1 MRHVDFIFLMVGAK
15 VTNYCGLRKDN
26 LSQVW
31 DLHFL
36 ADNSNSNGFLSATQ
50 DCVF

>member
-1 MRHVDFIFLMVGAK
+1 MLILFFLVGAK
-15 VTNYCGLRKDN
+15 VANYCVLRKDN

-36 ADNSNSNGFLSATQ
+36 ADNSNSNGSLSATQ